1 MEGGPAGA
9 LRVQSSGS
17 EEAARKGAKSE
28 DQEVG
33 EKLASVVMK

>member
-1 MEGGPAGA
+1 MEEGPAGA
-9 LRVQSSGS
+9 LRVQSGS
-17 EEAARKGAKSE
+17 EEGVHKGEKSE